1 VLDASTEGNSQRRLL
16 WDCKKQVKQ
25 DMPGRFDRGSRTAP
39 RPISI
44 GKQLVIASHNP
55 GKIAE
60 IDALLAPYGVRAVGA
75 AALGL
80 PEPDETGATFEEN
93 AVLKARAAARASGM
107 VALADDS
114 GLVVPA
120 LGGAPGIYS
129 ARWAGPDK
137 DFRVA
142 MERVQRELGAQD
154 RRAHFVAVL
163 ALAWPDGEEA
173 TWRGEAHGRLV
184 WPPRG
189 ERGFGY
195 DPMFMP
201 DGYEATFGEMGADLK
216 HLISHRARAFAKLVA
231 ACFGRQ
237 CVLRDA
243 GSAGSSG

>member
-1 VLDASTEGNSQRRLL
+1 MSSRIG
-16 WDCKKQVKQ
+16 
-25 DMPGRFDRGSRTAP
+25 PGER
-39 RPISI
+39 
-44 GKQLVIASHNP
+44 LVIASHNP

-60 IDALLAPYGVRAVGA
+60 IDALLTPYGVVMVGA

-80 PEPDETGATFEEN
+80 PEPEETGATFEDN
-93 AVLKARAAARASGM
+93 AVLKARAAAQASGLA
-107 VALADDS
+107 ALADDS
-114 GLVVPA
+114 GLVVPT

-129 ARWAGPDK
+129 ARWAGADK

-142 MERVQRELGAQD
+142 MERVQRDLGPQD

-163 ALAWPDGEEA
+163 ALAWPDGGKA

-189 ERGFGY
+189 DKGFGY
-195 DPMFMP
+195 DPMFLP

-243 GSAGSSG
+243 GFAGSSG